1 MDLCFGFYVF
11 MDFVFFW
18 CGFIFSRVDAHE
30 KKTRHGCWLQICL
43 GLISFFG
50 FDLNEKNVMDLG
62 FIFFRLDLNE
72 RKHLVLVSRLPFS
85 QSAD

>member
-11 MDFVFFW
+11 YGFCFFW
-18 CGFIFSRVDAHE
+18 CGFILSRVGAHE

-62 FIFFRLDLNE
+62 FIFF
-72 RKHLVLVSRLPFS
+72 
-85 QSAD
+85 AA